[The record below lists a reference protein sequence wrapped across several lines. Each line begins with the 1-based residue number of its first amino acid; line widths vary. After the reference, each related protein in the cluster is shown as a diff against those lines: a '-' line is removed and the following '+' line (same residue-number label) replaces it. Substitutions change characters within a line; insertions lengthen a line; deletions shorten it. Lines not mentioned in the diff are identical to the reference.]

1 MNIKQNGC
9 TKPKINYKPIL
20 DLIILAVK
28 IAMMYHNQSFDLAE
42 ILDLIVKI
50 LEVAVNMAKRG

>member
-1 MNIKQNGC
+1 MKNKKKGC

-28 IAMMYHNQSFDLAE
+28 IAMMYHNQSLDIEE

-50 LEVAVNMAKRG
+50 IEVAVNMAKRG